1 MPLALRTS
9 SRAAFL
15 FLAVLVLQLLA
26 TTGVVA
32 EETNNNNN
40 NNNSE
45 SFMNLFF
52 VLVVSVSVIFCPCY
66 RAIRHWYSRRGWGID
81 NENANRSYGSHVVGV
96 AGDVN
101 NPRKLTANK
110 VLRPAGNPCAKPE
123 RNTYRR

>member
-40 NNNSE
+40 NGSE
-45 SFMNLFF
+45 SFMDLYLGYIVLFF
-52 VLVVSVSVIFCPCY
+52 SF
-66 RAIRHWYSRRGWGID
+66 
-81 NENANRSYGSHVVGV
+81 
-96 AGDVN
+96 
-101 NPRKLTANK
+101 
-110 VLRPAGNPCAKPE
+110 
-123 RNTYRR
+123 